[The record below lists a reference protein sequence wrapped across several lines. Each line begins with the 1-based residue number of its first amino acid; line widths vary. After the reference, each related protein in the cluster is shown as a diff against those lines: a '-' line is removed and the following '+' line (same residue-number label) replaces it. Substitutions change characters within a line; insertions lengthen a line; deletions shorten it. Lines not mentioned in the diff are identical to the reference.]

1 MGVWRHDIPASTML
15 WDCNSDRIEGR
26 SSFHHAK
33 GVVKSR
39 VKIVERRTTW
49 QIDRSL
55 LPVAQQPRFM
65 AYRSRN
71 FSREAPPGPSS
82 PGPDTISAAGA
93 NESLA
98 KSIGAAHKSAAGL
111 LLMDSSLNLISFST
125 EAMNVLSYPD
135 NLARLGLPEDSL
147 ARKVR
152 STLIRQE
159 SSRESPFV
167 TEFRSGRRRYFCRVF
182 LVASDSKDPSQPS
195 LAVLLE
201 RGPSEVIPLSQ
212 VAQQFNLTQR
222 EREALAY
229 LLQGLSSKAIANRMS
244 ISRNTVKAYM
254 RMIMVKTGVSS
265 RAAIV
270 SKIILAQPQL

>member
-1 MGVWRHDIPASTML
+1 
-15 WDCNSDRIEGR
+15 
-26 SSFHHAK
+26 
-33 GVVKSR
+33 
-39 VKIVERRTTW
+39 
-49 QIDRSL
+49 
-55 LPVAQQPRFM
+55 
-65 AYRSRN
+65 
-71 FSREAPPGPSS
+71 
-82 PGPDTISAAGA
+82 
-93 NESLA
+93 
-98 KSIGAAHKSAAGL
+98 
-111 LLMDSSLNLISFST
+111 MDSSLNLISFST
-125 EAMNVLSYPD
+125 EAMKVLSYPD
-135 NLARLGLPEDSL
+135 NLARLGRPEDSL

-152 STLIRQE
+152 SNLIRQE

-182 LVASDSKDPSQPS
+182 LVASKDPSQPS

-270 SKIILAQPQL
+270 SKIILAQPQS